1 MRLCLSSASLCLSL
15 QRVLDPVHPSLRRV
29 PWVRVP
35 RLRRYSGVLRLP
47 SSIPRTL
54 VASRTGTTSAPL
66 AVRYFREATAR
77 PPGGQGFVIPAPRRV
92 PSLLVETV
100 GPPRFLGDP
109 FVCMPR
115 SLTPAECPPPG
126 HLGESL
132 LPSGPSRPSAA
143 LRLSISGL
151 DHAAYTLA
159 VYASQAGSPQSTQ
172 DSLPAG
178 GQPWPGGIGYPL
190 DPG

>member
-1 MRLCLSSASLCLSL
+1 LRLWLSSASLCLSL

-35 RLRRYSGVLRLP
+35 RLRRYSDVLRLP

-66 AVRYFREATAR
+66 GGSIL
-77 PPGGQGFVIPAPRRV
+77 PGGDGAAFRKPGFWYPGPT
-92 PSLLVETV
+92 PGSLLLVETV

-115 SLTPAECPPPG
+115 PLTPAECPPPG

-143 LRLSISGL
+143 LQLSISGL

-159 VYASQAGSPQSTQ
+159 VYASQAGSPQTTQ